1 MPTNRREYSSDRD
14 ISIRGGYTPFTLTRN
29 PNLETYERVV
39 GTLNEQQLKTAE
51 QRAKIAG
58 ALAQTELHHSEDG
71 YKQKLIDFYNGEIS
85 KDPFNYIKA
94 QELAGKAA
102 SDPELLGK
110 IRANQE
116 YKDFTN
122 TVKQYKD
129 SGKISALTAERLLA
143 EESNQYKFTPQ
154 TDAKGR
160 VVGGLEW
167 KAGKA
172 PVQHVELSQIA
183 ALAKQLA
190 APEKGS
196 TDTLRSSTVTNADG
210 TGHGG
215 STQKGLQW
223 DKLSADKIQEVFDN
237 LFRLMPEARASL
249 TQDYEDDIYY
259 LKKLE
264 KEFDSAKTEF
274 DKTKIGNE
282 IDDVK
287 DRLYDNEMLRS
298 ERDYMAHSMGFIIKN
313 MAYDYKYSTDHS
325 TSSVDNQATGA
336 GGGSGVGAGAGYGG
350 ITMPHGMM
358 DFNRTENG
366 GTVFM
371 NSGFYSKGTVDTFS
385 QLSGLMDLGRQG
397 NLGGITDSFGNKVTI
412 GFGTGRNR
420 GGR

>member
-51 QRAKIAG
+51 QLSKIQG
-58 ALAQTELHHSEDG
+58 AIAQVELHHSEDG
-71 YKQKLIDFYNGEIS
+71 YKKQLSDYYTAEIN
-85 KDPFNYIKA
+85 KDPFNYIRA
-94 QELAGKAA
+94 QELGGKAA

-110 IRANQE
+110 MRTYQE
-116 YKDFTN
+116 YKGFTD
-122 TVKQYKD
+122 TVKQYRD
-129 SGKISALTAERLLA
+129 SNKISALTAERLLA

-154 TDAKGR
+154 IDAKGR
-160 VVGGLEW
+160 IVGGLEW
-167 KAGKA
+167 KPGKA

-210 TGHGG
+210 TGKGG

-264 KEFDSAKTEF
+264 KEFDSATNEF
-274 DKTKIGNE
+274 DRTKIGNA

-313 MAYDYKYSTDHS
+313 MAYDYEYSTDHS
-325 TSSVDNQATGA
+325 TSSVDNNAKGS
-336 GGGSGVGAGAGYGG
+336 GGGVGAGAGLAGVQMPWGMTDWFGG
-350 ITMPHGMM
+350 TTI
-358 DFNRTENG
+358 G
-366 GTVFM
+366 GTVMTNTGYYTSPIGNVYDGLTSFLDGIS
-371 NSGFYSKGTVDTFS
+371 SGK
-385 QLSGLMDLGRQG
+385 LG
-397 NLGGITDSFGNKVTI
+397 KVTTKNNKIGINI
-412 GFGTGRNR
+412 GF
-420 GGR
+420 